1 MPDSGS
7 RFGALAA
14 LGLVTAVAASGCGGG
29 GEEEPMT
36 KADYQ
41 AEILAVLE
49 DSTEPSGLYTDLVV
63 EPLPRQQCAD
73 GVASLE
79 DQVGDLIDRVAA
91 LRPPAEVEVAH
102 DDFIA
107 AARTSV
113 NRIGTVREEVAQG
126 NVSCGDELN
135 RELYGM
141 PSTEEAE
148 RAIARLERRGY
159 FVFGE

>member
-1 MPDSGS
+1 M
-7 RFGALAA
+7 
-14 LGLVTAVAASGCGGG
+14 AASGCGGS
-29 GEEEPMT
+29 EEERLT

-49 DSTEPSGLYTDLVV
+49 DSTEPSGLYYDLVV

-73 GVASLE
+73 GVARLE
-79 DQVGDLIDRVAA
+79 DRVGELIERVAG
-91 LRPPAEVEVAH
+91 LRPPAEVEAAH

-113 NRIGTVREEVAQG
+113 DRIGTVREEVAQG

-141 PSTEEAE
+141 PSTKEAE
-148 RAIARLERRGY
+148 RAIVRLERSGY